1 MKRIILD
8 TNFLMI
14 PGSLGV
20 DIFSEIDRIMETSY
34 EIFILEGS
42 IGELERIGQEQKGK
56 NKKAAKLALGLLNRI
71 KILKTKKGLVD
82 DLIVNLAIK
91 EKDLVATQDSALKDR
106 LKVKGVDII
115 VLRKK
120 KYLKVI
126 KT

>member
-20 DIFSEIDRIMETSY
+20 DIFSEIRRIIDFSY
-34 EIFILEGS
+34 KIVVLDGTIK
-42 IGELERIGQEQKGK
+42 ELETISKEQKGA
-56 NKKAAKLALGLLNRI
+56 KKAAKLGLCLLDRVE
-71 KILKTKKGLVD
+71 ILKTEKNGLVD
-82 DLIVNLAIK
+82 DLILDIVTEN
-91 EKDLVATQDSALKDR
+91 DLVGTQDAALKR
-106 LKVKGVDII
+106 KLKAKGVDII

-120 KYLKVI
+120 KYLNVI